1 MFVLH
6 LEGRRGAKKV
16 VLVVIV
22 FGLGAQK
29 CKTSKELD
37 FLGSLSPQKMGLG
50 GVEVALPATLIFL
63 QLYFFCNFALFWV
76 SYS

>member
-29 CKTSKELD
+29 CKTSKEID

-50 GVEVALPATLIFL
+50 GVEVALPATPGNCGAA
-63 QLYFFCNFALFWV
+63 FCENTHGDG
-76 SYS
+76 